1 MASFSFINNIL
12 EALNNK
18 MWVGGIFCD
27 LTKAFDYVNHNILLS
42 KLEFY
47 GITDKANNLI
57 KSYLNDRYQRVVIK
71 NSYSKNCLSD
81 WRKVRQRVPQG
92 SILGPLFF
100 LLYINDLP
108 GIIRVSS
115 KPTILA
121 DDTSIIFTHSNY
133 VNFKNEI
140 DIVIEKISKWFET
153 NSLILNF
160 NKTHYMQFMIKPN
173 LTVDIHI
180 TYKADII
187 NSTSFTNF
195 LGLNLDSTLS
205 WKSHIEKL
213 SSKLNSACYLIRS
226 LRSIISA
233 KNLRTIYFSYA
244 HSIMTYG
251 VIF

>member
-1 MASFSFINNIL
+1 
-12 EALNNK
+12 
-18 MWVGGIFCD
+18 VIF
-27 LTKAFDYVNHNILLS
+27 
-42 KLEFY
+42 
-47 GITDKANNLI
+47 
-57 KSYLNDRYQRVVIK
+57 R
-71 NSYSKNCLSD
+71 
-81 WRKVRQRVPQG
+81 
-92 SILGPLFF
+92 
-100 LLYINDLP
+100 
-108 GIIRVSS
+108 
-115 KPTILA
+115 KPTIFA

-153 NSLILNF
+153 NSLILNL
-160 NKTHYMQFMIKPN
+160 NKTHCMQFMTKPN
-173 LTVDIHI
+173 LAVDVHI
-180 TYKADII
+180 GYKADII

-213 SSKLNSACYLIRS
+213 SSKLNSACYLMRS

-251 VIF
+251 IIFWGSSPYSENIFRLQKRTIRTMMNVDNRVSCRKLF